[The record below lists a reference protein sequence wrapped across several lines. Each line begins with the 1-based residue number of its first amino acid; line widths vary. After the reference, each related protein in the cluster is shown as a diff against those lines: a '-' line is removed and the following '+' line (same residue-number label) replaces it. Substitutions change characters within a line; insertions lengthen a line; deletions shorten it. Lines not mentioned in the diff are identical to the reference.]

1 MSDWNQSKK
10 EDLERMPKNERTRAK
25 SPAFPSFFAQQGELM
40 GCSKTD
46 LAYTCMGVG
55 PHHSQYW
62 KVGIFDLKIQI
73 SDSLFH
79 KQEVQRCWA
88 CSPAQQPLGL
98 SHCPPGTSAHS
109 LRESWSPHKAY
120 PLIPKMGLVPRSI
133 CVRGITWKESV
144 ISLSR
149 TPSLPEGKESLI
161 PLYLPNT
168 SSLEHSRC
176 LWHSH

>member
-1 MSDWNQSKK
+1 MHQQLLTDKESCLSLWTVPLERLFFMSDWNQSKK

-62 KVGIFDLKIQI
+62 KVGIFDIKIQI

-79 KQEVQRCWA
+79 KQEVQRWWA

-133 CVRGITWKESV
+133 CVEESH
-144 ISLSR
+144 
-149 TPSLPEGKESLI
+149 GKNL
-161 PLYLPNT
+161 L
-168 SSLEHSRC
+168 
-176 LWHSH
+176 